1 MVRLQARLSAKKSR
15 PRVAAIPRALE
26 KEEKTATMGNASRG
40 RPRPLA
46 GNPLLSWSI
55 SFGVTLVMA
64 IVCGVAIANIY

>member
-15 PRVAAIPRALE
+15 PRAAAIPRALE
-26 KEEKTATMGNASRG
+26 KEEKIATMDNASCG
-40 RPRPLA
+40 RSRPLA
-46 GNPLLSWSI
+46 GNPLSSSSV